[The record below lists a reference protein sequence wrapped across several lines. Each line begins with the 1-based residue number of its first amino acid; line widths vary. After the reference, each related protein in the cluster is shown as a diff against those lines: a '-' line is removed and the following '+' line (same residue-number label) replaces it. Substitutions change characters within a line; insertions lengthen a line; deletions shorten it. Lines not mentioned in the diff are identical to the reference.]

1 MALSKEFYLD
11 EIRSKYPN
19 SYNESLKDLPV
30 KDLEDM
36 LDFLDQA
43 LEKADGGSIGIE
55 VFFGPKRGEYQT
67 GGPAYDSRATAED
80 FAQAISKVGGGTA
93 AQKLQDIGRYTTGQ
107 LGLTQQHFD
116 NIAAMKSDPKKFG
129 IDKQIDYAKLSGKD
143 LVKGANPVLQP
154 FVALGQG
161 LASPIYDYYQAL
173 QKYSDKGYQ
182 GDFELSKKG
191 ILDFGKNLLRVGEE
205 FAAQKPVQMAAG
217 RTLGGLEAIQEGL
230 SQFGTAAASTPS
242 QLTSK
247 PSQTFTADS
256 QGYAAYQGIVPG
268 FKAKKRSDGR
278 FEYKAPDGQ
287 IYGPDT
293 YTDIAAGKY
302 PNIYD
307 PNKQK
312 KADGGRVG
320 LFMGGPALT
329 GQPLA
334 IYTSMNAY
342 GFSDQEIANAIKEA
356 GYELP
361 KTESTQPVTNTAP
374 NIINQGGGDGGGRLD
389 LIKTFDKG
397 FSSQNFGLGPN
408 KDVVDYEAEAY
419 GIGPT
424 FKGQIARAF
433 SALSNIPTP
442 FNIAKM
448 GIQKAIDFANDKRER
463 DRIAREKAAAE
474 LKAKQDIAAAEKK
487 AREQNIL
494 NQAYKQ
500 QTLTQ
505 KQSGGGGGG
514 QFDGASSKSD
524 YDADP
529 TGYSGSF
536 NRGGLATMFTRRR

>member
-1 MALSKEFYLD
+1 MTSEEYGQYIDDFELGAD
-11 EIRSKYPN
+11 VMPG
-19 SYNESLKDLPV
+19 ESLTDYIERRRREF
-30 KDLEDM
+30 DS
-36 LDFLDQA
+36 
-43 LEKADGGSIGIE
+43 KADGGSIGIE
-55 VFFGPKRGEYQT
+55 VLFGPKREDFRI
-67 GGPAYDSRATAED
+67 GGRAQRKVPYNPRASAED
-80 FAQAISKVGGGTA
+80 FAQAISKVGGGTT

-205 FAAQKPVQMAAG
+205 FAAQKPIQMAAG

-256 QGYAAYQGIVPG
+256 EGYAAYQGIVPG
-268 FKAKKRSDGR
+268 FKARKRSDGR

-293 YTDIAAGKY
+293 YTDIAVGKY

-320 LFMGGPALT
+320 MV
-329 GQPLA
+329 
-334 IYTSMNAY
+334 S
-342 GFSDQEIANAIKEA
+342 GFWDQ
-356 GYELP
+356 Y
-361 KTESTQPVTNTAP
+361 
-374 NIINQGGGDGGGRLD
+374 
-389 LIKTFDKG
+389 
-397 FSSQNFGLGPN
+397 
-408 KDVVDYEAEAY
+408 
-419 GIGPT
+419 
-424 FKGQIARAF
+424 
-433 SALSNIPTP
+433 
-442 FNIAKM
+442 
-448 GIQKAIDFANDKRER
+448 DFCTKYF
-463 DRIAREKAAAE
+463 
-474 LKAKQDIAAAEKK
+474 L
-487 AREQNIL
+487 
-494 NQAYKQ
+494 Y
-500 QTLTQ
+500 
-505 KQSGGGGGG
+505 
-514 QFDGASSKSD
+514 
-524 YDADP
+524 
-529 TGYSGSF
+529 
-536 NRGGLATMFTRRR
+536 M